1 MYLYVSHTNPPL
13 ENLCVFF
20 SVAMIAAK
28 LGAVLLLFSGLEAE
42 PNPAPVPAPDPAPYF
57 YFTGPGASVDP
68 YALAPPALVPQFML
82 APPVNPPPFNPYP
95 FSLQWRMGSIS
106 HDDLV
111 KSFPDPPQFGSLS
124 RLTSSESVNTHR

>member
-28 LGAVLLLFSGLEAE
+28 LGAVLLLVSGLEAE
-42 PNPAPVPAPDPAPYF
+42 PNPAPVPAPEPAPYF

-95 FSLQWRMGSIS
+95 FSGGLDYGLLPAGQNFMRAQGGCIHSCGWG
-106 HDDLV
+106 
-111 KSFPDPPQFGSLS
+111 KKK
-124 RLTSSESVNTHR
+124 